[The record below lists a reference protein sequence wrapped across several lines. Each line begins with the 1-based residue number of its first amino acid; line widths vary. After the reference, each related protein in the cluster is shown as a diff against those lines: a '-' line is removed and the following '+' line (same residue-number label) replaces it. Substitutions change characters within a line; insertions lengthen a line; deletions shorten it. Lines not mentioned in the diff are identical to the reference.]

1 MSMFETT
8 DVILQMIGIYLAV
21 GFALGV
27 FYNIF
32 RAVRIL
38 FPRQMLLTAILDIIF
53 AVVSGVVLFIFSAAY
68 GRGYF
73 RLYYLFAAAVGFAAN
88 MLTLGFIV
96 PPSAKLVRKLFL
108 RLFRFIS
115 GFGSKIISF
124 IRQKTTAVF
133 IKIGEKLT
141 KIVKKCK
148 IHLKKHDKVV
158 YNNNDHKI
166 GKVYREGGETGNAIK
181 AKVRKVG

>member
-1 MSMFETT
+1 MFETT
-8 DVILQMIGIYLAV
+8 EVILQMTGIYIAV

-27 FYNIF
+27 LYNIF
-32 RAVRIL
+32 RFVRGL
-38 FPRQMLLTAILDIIF
+38 FPRSKLLCAVLDLLF
-53 AVVSGVVLFIFSAAY
+53 AVLSGIILFIFSAAY

-73 RLYYLFAAAVGFAAN
+73 RLYYLLAAAIGFAAN
-88 MLTLGFIV
+88 MLTLGFAV
-96 PPSAKLVRKLFL
+96 PPLARLLRKVFRRIYRLV
-108 RLFRFIS
+108 S
-115 GFGSKIISF
+115 GCFAKIISF
-124 IRQKTTAVF
+124 IRQKATAVF

-148 IHLKKHDKVV
+148 IHLKKTDRMV

-166 GKVYREGGETGNAIK
+166 GKLYREGGEAGNAIK

>member
-1 MSMFETT
+1 MFETT
-8 DVILQMIGIYLAV
+8 EVILSMTGIYLVV

-27 FYNIF
+27 LYNIF
-32 RAVRIL
+32 RFCRKL
-38 FPRQMLLTAILDIIF
+38 FPRAKMLSAVLDLIF
-53 AVVSGVVLFIFSAAY
+53 TVLSGIVLFIFSAAY

-73 RLYYLFAAAVGFAAN
+73 RLYYVAAAAIGFAAN

-96 PPSAKLVRKLFL
+96 PPLA
-108 RLFRFIS
+108 RLFRRVFCRLSRCVS
-115 GFGSKIISF
+115 GYITKIISF
-124 IRQKTTAVF
+124 IRQKATVVF

-141 KIVKKCK
+141 KIAKKCK
-148 IHLKKHDKVV
+148 IHLKKYNKMV

-166 GKVYREGGETGNAIK
+166 GKVYGKGGETGNAIK